1 MRPPA
6 PSRGSGGRALL
17 WGAALVAVAVGAVL
31 AVVAMAAVA
40 PGPRGPLAPPA
51 PPATLRDLLTITPAD
66 SLPGALRRF
75 ESEHARTP
83 EGTEALLA
91 LARFHYAR
99 GAYRAAAESY
109 ARAAARL
116 EPANKSEARYWAG
129 LAWLALNETA
139 RARAVLDEVA
149 SQPGPRQAAAQ
160 LAQAQL
166 WELAQRPSRA
176 AEILAGLLV
185 DDPGEVG
192 PAALE
197 RFAALAEAQGQGE
210 EARRDR
216 ERMLREYPRSIEAAA
231 ARRAAFSPAT
241 ARGAARARQGG
252 SSSVVIGAFTD
263 PARARSLA
271 AAARAAGFAE
281 AKVVSR
287 GEGLSAIYLVRLGVY
302 PGAAE
307 ARAAGVQAEQALG
320 VTFEITRGD

>member
-17 WGAALVAVAVGAVL
+17 RGATLAVL
-31 AVVAMAAVA
+31 I
-40 PGPRGPLAPPA
+40 LAPAAPWGPA
-51 PPATLRDLLTITPAD
+51 SRADAPPPATLRDLLAITPAD

-75 ESEHARTP
+75 EADHARTP
-83 EGTEALLA
+83 EATEALLA

-129 LAWLALNETA
+129 LAWLALNETE
-139 RARAVLDEVA
+139 RARAALDEVA
-149 SQPGPRQAAAQ
+149 AQPGPRQAAAR

-216 ERMLREYPRSIEAAA
+216 DRMLREYPRSIEAAA

-241 ARGAARARQGG
+241 ARAVTRARPGA
-252 SSSVVIGAFTD
+252 STAVVIGAFTD
-263 PARARSLA
+263 PVRARSLA
-271 AAARAAGFAE
+271 AAARAAGFAD
-281 AKVVSR
+281 AQVVSR
-287 GEGLSAIYLVRLGVY
+287 GEGLSAIHLVRLGVY
-302 PGAAE
+302 PGVAE
-307 ARAAGVQAEQALG
+307 ARAAGGQAEQALG

>member
-1 MRPPA
+1 MLRSVGLAALILAPAAHSPRTALAAPPPA
-6 PSRGSGGRALL
+6 S
-17 WGAALVAVAVGAVL
+17 
-31 AVVAMAAVA
+31 
-40 PGPRGPLAPPA
+40 
-51 PPATLRDLLTITPAD
+51 LRDLLATTPGD

-75 ESEHARTP
+75 ETDHARTP

-116 EPANKSEARYWAG
+116 EPENKSEARYWAG
-129 LAWLALNETA
+129 LAWLALNESE
-139 RARAVLDEVA
+139 RARASLDEVA
-149 SQPGPRQAAAQ
+149 AAAGPRQAAAQ

-176 AEILAGLLV
+176 AEVLAGLLV
-185 DDPGEVG
+185 EDSGEVG

-216 ERMLREYPRSIEAAA
+216 ERLLREYPRSIEAAA
-231 ARRAAFSPAT
+231 ARRAAFSPASSK
-241 ARGAARARQGG
+241 AATRARPGA

-271 AAARAAGFAE
+271 AAARAAGFAD
-281 AKVVSR
+281 AQVVSR
-287 GEGLSAIYLVRLGVY
+287 GEGLSAIHLVRLGVY
-302 PGAAE
+302 PGVAE
-307 ARAAGVQAEQALG
+307 ARAAGAQAEQALG
-320 VTFEITRGD
+320 VTFEIARGE

>member
-1 MRPPA
+1 LLRGATLAALILAPVTPWGHAARAESPPA
-6 PSRGSGGRALL
+6 A
-17 WGAALVAVAVGAVL
+17 
-31 AVVAMAAVA
+31 
-40 PGPRGPLAPPA
+40 
-51 PPATLRDLLTITPAD
+51 LRDLLATTPAD

-75 ESEHARTP
+75 EADHARTP

-129 LAWLALNETA
+129 LAWLALNETE

-166 WELAQRPSRA
+166 WELAQRPSHA

-197 RFAALAEAQGQGE
+197 RFAALAEAQGQGG

-241 ARGAARARQGG
+241 TRAVTRARAGG
-252 SSSVVIGAFTD
+252 STAVVIGAP
-263 PARARSLA
+263 PASPMPRW
-271 AAARAAGFAE
+271 
-281 AKVVSR
+281 
-287 GEGLSAIYLVRLGVY
+287 
-302 PGAAE
+302 
-307 ARAAGVQAEQALG
+307 
-320 VTFEITRGD
+320 